1 MENATSKRRKTAWR
15 TSALTGVCSYGP
27 PGTDVYWWEN
37 QDAQTPCTPP
47 FRIGCIYMY
56 LQRTA
61 SCCTLGQGT
70 SSGFSLDPEDSWN
83 ASVLQ
88 STVNRRKWGLTKI
101 EGFTPLMSFIGC
113 LHFLQITTVL
123 LLQSAISH
131 LWSSW
136 RICCKQK
143 YLWQLP
149 HSIGRISFWLQNA
162 QCFPKSS
169 NSIPGKRVKRNRKN
183 ETPFL

>member
-1 MENATSKRRKTAWR
+1 
-15 TSALTGVCSYGP
+15 
-27 PGTDVYWWEN
+27 
-37 QDAQTPCTPP
+37 
-47 FRIGCIYMY
+47 MY

-61 SCCTLGQGT
+61 FCCTLGQGT

-169 NSIPGKRVKRNRKN
+169 NSITGKSEEEPKEWNPLSLEEENVLGGVQQTQ
-183 ETPFL
+183 EIVYCTC